1 MPTRSYTLSV
11 GSSREATVEGAGSAL
26 AGAPAVQVLIDG
38 NANTKECDVLATLD
52 KIKNQIIS
60 GRFPPA

>member
-11 GSSREATVEGAGSAL
+11 GSRREATVEGAGSAL
-26 AGAPAVQVLIDG
+26 AGAPAVQVIIDYD
-38 NANTKECDVLATLD
+38 ANTREHDLLATLD
-52 KIKNQIIS
+52 KIKQQIIS